1 MATDGLLGR
10 VHSLGEGDAGTGAG
24 SELPFLDTTGRKHA
38 LAVFLDKALPLNPR
52 GSWSAA
58 CRKPILTREPLHG
71 LPGT

>member
-1 MATDGLLGR
+1 MATDGPLGR
-10 VHSLGEGDAGTGAG
+10 VHSLGGGNAGTGAG
-24 SELPFLDTTGRKHA
+24 SELPFVDSTGRTHA

-58 CRKPILTREPLHG
+58 CGKPMPAGDPLHG